1 MPSPALGAGAF
12 PSASECQMDIFEIIQ
27 ELREE
32 RERVDRVIRS
42 LEALMN
48 GEEPREEGA
57 PMRRGR
63 KSMGQEERLQVSQ
76 RMRKYWEQ
84 RRKK

>member
-1 MPSPALGAGAF
+1 MSGCP
-12 PSASECQMDIFEIIQ
+12 MDIFEIIQ
-27 ELREE
+27 QLREE

-48 GEEPREEGA
+48 GAEPMEEEISPK
-57 PMRRGR
+57 RRGR
-63 KSMGQEERLQVSQ
+63 KSMSQDERLQVSQ
-76 RMRKYWEQ
+76 RMRKYWKQ